1 MDYLIKALA
10 LNEQVRVYLVKNKDS
25 VNEAIKRH
33 DLWPSAS
40 SVLGKTMSIG
50 VMMGAMMKNDEALTI
65 KINGNGPIGN
75 VIVDA
80 NAIGEV
86 RGYVDNPHIN
96 FVNASGGL
104 NDEVAIGDN
113 GYLDVIKDLK
123 LKDFFTSTIALTGNI
138 ANDFTYYFLESD
150 QTNSAVYLGIK
161 IDVNNLAEV
170 SGGLLFQLLPNT
182 EEATIIKLEKCLE
195 KIDNVSNFLSEHSLE
210 EILTILFDNNYQ
222 IVDKKEVKFSCPCS
236 KDSFAKGLI
245 TLGEKDLNEILVEDK
260 KIETVC
266 HYCKEVYIFDEEE
279 IKELVKETRK

>member
-266 HYCKEVYIFDEEE
+266 HYCKEVYIFDEDE